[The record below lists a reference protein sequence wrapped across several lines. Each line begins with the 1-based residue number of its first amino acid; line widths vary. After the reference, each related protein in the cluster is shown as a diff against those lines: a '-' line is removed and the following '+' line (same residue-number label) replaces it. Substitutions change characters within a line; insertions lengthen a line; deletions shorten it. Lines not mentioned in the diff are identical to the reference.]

1 MDFLTAFQ
9 ANPGHPKMQ
18 YPGHVSWQSA
28 SRFLAGSKP
37 RTTQGLAK
45 ALLVLGALAFC
56 AQAYRCSGQVVLG
69 ISSGSSNVNLS
80 APSEITVPQQGQIF
94 PEYTIMGSQDLTHW
108 APVGGKVRGI
118 GGVSG
123 PSLNISLANTGSLG
137 FYRAVASTNSQS
149 TNETATGGADVFGY
163 DTLFGAQM
171 AQLQSLSIG
180 GFLTNYPLPAYLP
193 QLDWDPTTAQYWTN
207 FNTDP
212 AVWNETHTNSDEQRS
227 TDFRLNSNEFSIF
240 MTDGFVVSERL
251 GNQSFA
257 QVYYKLLSDKMPVF
271 ISADSVL
278 QAWHRTY
285 DNMLEEL
292 EELELATLM
301 EQVITNMAAQI
312 PQTARL
318 YGGNTQPLN
327 LSIQDADFFLTVA
340 RSLWTGQQ
348 VPSYLGVDSR
358 VSAALAAVQSLSL
371 QKFNLFGTLRAVDF
385 SQFQVRG
392 HYNNS
397 VRLQHFFQTMM
408 WCSLIDQ
415 RVATFSPNQEDDI
428 RELGTTVV
436 MAYLL
441 QQSGQYPAWSALDQA
456 LRGFVGVPESMTF
469 PQLQS
474 LLSAANIHSPAD
486 VPDLATLTNLQT
498 RLLTGELGLET
509 IRSGV
514 FFYDPFSPDVPK
526 LPRSFAVFSQR
537 FTMDAWAFS
546 EVTWPS
552 TGNWVFRMR
561 PSCLDVAFA
570 VFGNNSI
577 VPELAS
583 RMAATNGA
591 PFRDGLPYQTNLA
604 AVRNVIDGQNSG
616 AWSNCM
622 YTAWLGA
629 LRALSSPTT
638 DSEYPEAMRTQAW
651 AMKNLNTQLA
661 SWTELKHDTVLYDAQ
676 AYSGEILC
684 DYPAGYVEPRPE
696 FWRAMYV
703 LSTVAANAIAA
714 LPLSGTITLPGRTP
728 FPPTVQYD
736 LPAVQLAEFSC
747 LTNFA
752 TQMLV
757 VKDMAERELAQ
768 QPLTEEETNLILNFM
783 QQSQYYDGE
792 EAYNG
797 WYPQLF
803 YHNVYVPEVPGS
815 SFDQSEGS
823 DKWDALVTDVQT
835 DPPNPYINDPGAVL
849 HEAAG
854 SVDLIMIAVDNG
866 SSRMVYAGPVLS
878 QYEFEVPGT
887 TRLTDAEWQAQLGSA
902 EQPPPDWTQSY
913 LVPQ

>member
-1 MDFLTAFQ
+1 MDFLPAFQ
-9 ANPGHPKMQ
+9 ANLEHPKLQ
-18 YPGHVSWQSA
+18 WPDHVSWQDA
-28 SRFLAGSKP
+28 SRFLAGSKH
-37 RTTQGLAK
+37 RTTQALAK
-45 ALLVLGALAFC
+45 TLLVLGVLASCAL
-56 AQAYRCSGQVVLG
+56 AYRCSGQVVLG
-69 ISSGSSNVNLS
+69 ISTGSSNVNLS

-94 PEYTIMGSQDLTHW
+94 PEYTILGSPDLTHW

-118 GGVSG
+118 SGVSG
-123 PSLNISLANTGSLG
+123 PSLNISLANQGSLG

-149 TNETATGGADVFGY
+149 TNETASGGADVFGY
-163 DTLFGAQM
+163 DTLFGSQM

-212 AVWNETHTNSDEQRS
+212 AVWNETHTNGEGQRQ

-240 MTDGFVVSERL
+240 MTNGFVVSERL
-251 GNQSFA
+251 GNQSFG
-257 QVYYKLLSDKMPVF
+257 QVYYKLLSDEMPVF

-292 EELELATLM
+292 EELEMATLM

-312 PQTARL
+312 PQTAQL
-318 YGGNTQPLN
+318 YGGIRQPLN
-327 LSIQDADFFLTVA
+327 SSIQDADFFLTVA
-340 RSLWTGQQ
+340 RSLWNGQR

-358 VSAALAAVQSLSL
+358 VSAALAAVQSLAI
-371 QKFNLFGTLRAVDF
+371 QDFNLFGTTRTIDF

-392 HYNNS
+392 HYTNS
-397 VRLQHFFQTMM
+397 VRLQRYFQTMM
-408 WCSLIDQ
+408 WCSLIDL
-415 RVATFSPNQEDDI
+415 RVATFYPKREDDI

-436 MAYLL
+436 MEYLL

-456 LRGFVGVPESMTF
+456 IRGFVGVPESMTF

-474 LLSAANIHSPAD
+474 LLCAANIHSPAD
-486 VPDLATLTNLQT
+486 VPDLFTLTELQT

-509 IRSGV
+509 FGSGI
-514 FFYDPFSPDVPK
+514 FFYDPFTEDIPK

-561 PSCLDVAFA
+561 PSCLDVAFS

-583 RMAATNGA
+583 RMTATNGA
-591 PFRDGLPYQTNLA
+591 PFRDGLPYQSNLA
-604 AVRNVIDGQNSG
+604 AVRNVIDSQNSG
-616 AWSNCM
+616 AWNNSM

-629 LRALSSPTT
+629 LRALSAPTT

-676 AYSGEILC
+676 PYSGEILC

-696 FWRAMYV
+696 FWQAMNV
-703 LSTVAANAIAA
+703 LCTVAATAIAA
-714 LPLSGTITLPGRTP
+714 LPLSGTITLP
-728 FPPTVQYD
+728 
-736 LPAVQLAEFSC
+736 
-747 LTNFA
+747 
-752 TQMLV
+752 
-757 VKDMAERELAQ
+757 
-768 QPLTEEETNLILNFM
+768 
-783 QQSQYYDGE
+783 
-792 EAYNG
+792 
-797 WYPQLF
+797 
-803 YHNVYVPEVPGS
+803 
-815 SFDQSEGS
+815 
-823 DKWDALVTDVQT
+823 
-835 DPPNPYINDPGAVL
+835 
-849 HEAAG
+849 
-854 SVDLIMIAVDNG
+854 
-866 SSRMVYAGPVLS
+866 SRAP
-878 QYEFEVPGT
+878 
-887 TRLTDAEWQAQLGSA
+887 SA
-902 EQPPPDWTQSY
+902 PPPPMIQYRSPGHS
-913 LVPQ
+913 VGRI